1 LPDQAFVFDDDTME
15 KLVNLTDEEIVKGTC
30 QVVLESQV
38 RIRVRLEPLLDYLQ
52 SVLESFDIDE

>member
-38 RIRVRLEPLLDYLQ
+38 RIRARLEPLLDYLQ